1 MLGNMMNGQL
11 LISGLIEHAEKYHSD
26 VEIVSRSVEGHIHR
40 YTYTDAAKRSR
51 KLANALTKLGLKE
64 GDTVGTL
71 AWNTFRHFE
80 LYFGVSG
87 IGCVVNT
94 VNPRL
99 FPEQLTYIINHA
111 ENQYLFIDLSFVELV
126 ESLQGELKGVKG
138 FVILTDRENMPD
150 TKLANTICYEELI
163 SDESEDFQWPE
174 FDENTAS
181 SLCYTS
187 GTTGNPKG
195 VLYSHRSTILHA
207 WIVSSGNVAKVSSS
221 SCILPVVPMF
231 HVNAWG
237 IPYAGAMFGAKLVF
251 PGPALD
257 GASLFELIDNEK
269 PDLLMGV
276 PTVWLGLLQHLRE
289 TNQTLDCVETALV
302 GGSAAPRAM
311 IQEFEEEHDVFLMHG
326 WGMTEMSPLGTAT
339 SRTKEMDNLD
349 LEKRYDLQQKQGKA
363 FFGVD
368 MTIADDEGNELPH
381 DGIAFGRLL
390 VKGPTIVERYYK
402 SNESAVDD
410 KGWFDTGDVAKIHP
424 EGYMEIVDR
433 SKDVIKSGGEWISS
447 IDLENAAVGH
457 PGIAEACVIGV
468 LHTKWDERPLLLVV
482 RAPNQEPS
490 KEEINAF
497 LEDKV
502 AKWWLPD
509 DIVFVEELPHTATG
523 KLLKTGLRE
532 DYKNHLIKKLGE
544 IMIGLVPA
552 EKLEDYVGQDIGSSE
567 WFEVDQD
574 RIDMFADAT
583 LDHQFIHVD
592 EEKATPLFGSTIAH
606 GFLSLSLIPHLT
618 SQAVLAPENLKMVFN
633 YGLDKVRFIN
643 PVNVGCKVRTHSKCV
658 SVEDKGDGRYLMKTE
673 VSMEI
678 EGVEKPA
685 YIS

>member
-1 MLGNMMNGQL
+1 MLGNMMDNQL
-11 LISGLIEHAEKYHSD
+11 LISGVIEHAEKYHSD
-26 VEIVSRSVEGHIHR
+26 AEIVSRTVEGPIHR
-40 YTYTDAAKRSR
+40 YTYSDAAKRSR
-51 KLANALTKLGLKE
+51 KLANALENLGLKK

-111 ENQYLFIDLSFVELV
+111 ENKYLFIDLTFVELV
-126 ESLQGELKGVKG
+126 ESLEESLEGVEG
-138 FVILTDRENMPD
+138 FIVLTDKDNMPE
-150 TKLANTICYEELI
+150 TKLKNVICYEELI
-163 SDESEDFQWPE
+163 KEESEEFSWPD

-195 VLYSHRSTILHA
+195 VLYSHRSTILHT

-221 SCILPVVPMF
+221 SSILPVVPMF

-257 GASLFELIDNEK
+257 GASIYELIETEK

-276 PTVWLGLLQHLRE
+276 PTVWLGLLQYLNE
-289 TNQTLDCVETALV
+289 TNNTLESVDTALV

-311 IQEFEEEHDVFLMHG
+311 IQEFEEKHNVFLMHG
-326 WGMTEMSPLGTAT
+326 WGMTEMSPLETAT
-339 SRTKEMDNLD
+339 VKTKQMDELD
-349 LEKRYDLQQKQGKA
+349 IEARYDLQQKQGKA
-363 FFGVD
+363 FFGVQ
-368 MTIADDEGNELPH
+368 MTIADDDGKELPH
-381 DGIAFGRLL
+381 DGVAFGRLL

-402 SNESAVDD
+402 SENSAQDEN
-410 KGWFDTGDVAKIHP
+410 GWFDTGDVAKIHP
-424 EGYMEIVDR
+424 EGHMEIVDR

-457 PGIAEACVIGV
+457 PGVAEACVIGV
-468 LHTKWDERPLLLVV
+468 LHAKWDERPLLLIVK
-482 RAPNQEPS
+482 ANNEDPK
-490 KEEINAF
+490 KEDINSF

-509 DIVFVEELPHTATG
+509 DIVFVDELPHTATG
-523 KLLKTGLRE
+523 KLLKTDLRDE
-532 DYKNHLIKKLGE
+532 YKEYLLNKK
-544 IMIGLVPA
+544 
-552 EKLEDYVGQDIGSSE
+552 
-567 WFEVDQD
+567 
-574 RIDMFADAT
+574 
-583 LDHQFIHVD
+583 
-592 EEKATPLFGSTIAH
+592 
-606 GFLSLSLIPHLT
+606 
-618 SQAVLAPENLKMVFN
+618 
-633 YGLDKVRFIN
+633 
-643 PVNVGCKVRTHSKCV
+643 
-658 SVEDKGDGRYLMKTE
+658 
-673 VSMEI
+673 
-678 EGVEKPA
+678 
-685 YIS
+685 

>member
-1 MLGNMMNGQL
+1 MLGNMMSGQL

-26 VEIVSRSVEGHIHR
+26 AEIVSRTVEGPIHK
-40 YTYTDAAKRSR
+40 YTYADAARRSR
-51 KLANALTKLGLKE
+51 QLANALERLGLKH

-111 ENQYLFIDLSFVELV
+111 ENKYLFIDLSFVELV
-126 ESLQGELKGVKG
+126 ESLESELKSVKG
-138 FVILTDRENMPD
+138 YVILTDKQNMPQ
-150 TKLANTICYEELI
+150 TKLNNAMCYEDLI
-163 SDESEDFQWPE
+163 AEESEEFDWPE

-221 SCILPVVPMF
+221 TCILPVVPMF

-257 GASLFELIDNEK
+257 GASVFELIDTEK

-276 PTVWLGLLQHLRE
+276 PTVWLGLLQHLNE
-289 TNQTLDCVETALV
+289 TNQTLDCVDTALV

-311 IQEFEEEHDVFLMHG
+311 IQEFEEKHDVFLMHG

-339 SRTKEMDNLD
+339 SRTKDMEGMDI
-349 LEKRYDLQQKQGKA
+349 EARYDLQQKQGKA

-368 MTIADDEGNELPH
+368 MTIADDDGNELPH

-402 SNESAVDD
+402 AEESAMDEN
-410 KGWFDTGDVAKIHP
+410 GWFDTGDVAKIHP

-447 IDLENAAVGH
+447 IDLENICVGH
-457 PGIAEACVIGV
+457 PEVANAAVISV
-468 LHTKWDERPLLLVV
+468 PHEKWEERPIVIV
-482 RAPNQEPS
+482 QAMPGKSPG
-490 KEEINAF
+490 KEEILNMYNG
-497 LEDKV
+497 KV
-502 AKWWLPD
+502 AKWMIPD
-509 DIVFVEELPHTATG
+509 DVIFTDNIPLGATG
-523 KLLKTGLRE
+523 KILKNKLR
-532 DYKNHLIKKLGE
+532 
-544 IMIGLVPA
+544 
-552 EKLEDYVGQDIGSSE
+552 
-567 WFEVDQD
+567 DQ
-574 RIDMFADAT
+574 
-583 LDHQFIHVD
+583 
-592 EEKATPLFGSTIAH
+592 FGGH
-606 GFLSLSLIPHLT
+606 
-618 SQAVLAPENLKMVFN
+618 K
-633 YGLDKVRFIN
+633 
-643 PVNVGCKVRTHSKCV
+643 
-658 SVEDKGDGRYLMKTE
+658 
-673 VSMEI
+673 
-678 EGVEKPA
+678 
-685 YIS
+685 IS

>member
-1 MLGNMMNGQL
+1 MLGNMMDNQL
-11 LISGLIEHAEKYHSD
+11 LISGVIEHAEKYHSD
-26 VEIVSRSVEGHIHR
+26 AEIVSRTVEGPIHR
-40 YTYTDAAKRSR
+40 YTYSDAAKRSR
-51 KLANALTKLGLKE
+51 KLANALENLGLKK

-111 ENQYLFIDLSFVELV
+111 ENKYLFIDLTFVELV
-126 ESLQGELKGVKG
+126 ESLEESLEGVEG
-138 FVILTDRENMPD
+138 FIILTDKDNMPE
-150 TKLANTICYEELI
+150 TKLKNVICYEELI
-163 SDESEDFQWPE
+163 KEESEEFSWPD

-195 VLYSHRSTILHA
+195 VLYSHRSTILHT

-221 SCILPVVPMF
+221 SSILPVVPMF

-257 GASLFELIDNEK
+257 GASIYELIESEK

-276 PTVWLGLLQHLRE
+276 PTVWLGLLQYLNE
-289 TNQTLDCVETALV
+289 TNNTLESVDTALV

-311 IQEFEEEHDVFLMHG
+311 IQEFEEKHNVFLMHG

-339 SRTKEMDNLD
+339 VKTKQMDELD
-349 LEKRYDLQQKQGKA
+349 IEDRYDLQQKQGKA
-363 FFGVD
+363 FFGVQ
-368 MTIADDEGNELPH
+368 MTIADDDGKELPH
-381 DGIAFGRLL
+381 DGVAFGRLL

-402 SNESAVDD
+402 SENSARDEN
-410 KGWFDTGDVAKIHP
+410 GWFDTGDVAKIHP
-424 EGYMEIVDR
+424 EGHMEIVDR

-457 PGIAEACVIGV
+457 PGVAEACVIGV
-468 LHTKWDERPLLLVV
+468 LHAKWDERPLLLIVK
-482 RAPNQEPS
+482 ANNEDPN
-490 KEEINAF
+490 KEDINSF

-509 DIVFVEELPHTATG
+509 DIVFVDELPHTATG
-523 KLLKTGLRE
+523 KLLKTDLRDE
-532 DYKNHLIKKLGE
+532 YKEYLLNKK
-544 IMIGLVPA
+544 
-552 EKLEDYVGQDIGSSE
+552 
-567 WFEVDQD
+567 
-574 RIDMFADAT
+574 
-583 LDHQFIHVD
+583 
-592 EEKATPLFGSTIAH
+592 
-606 GFLSLSLIPHLT
+606 
-618 SQAVLAPENLKMVFN
+618 
-633 YGLDKVRFIN
+633 
-643 PVNVGCKVRTHSKCV
+643 
-658 SVEDKGDGRYLMKTE
+658 
-673 VSMEI
+673 
-678 EGVEKPA
+678 
-685 YIS
+685 

>member
-1 MLGNMMNGQL
+1 MLGNMMDNQL
-11 LISGLIEHAEKYHSD
+11 LISGVIEHAEKYHSD
-26 VEIVSRSVEGHIHR
+26 AEIVSRTVEGPIHR
-40 YTYTDAAKRSR
+40 YTYSDAAKRSR
-51 KLANALTKLGLKE
+51 KLANALENLGLEK

-111 ENQYLFIDLSFVELV
+111 ENKYLFIDLTFVELV
-126 ESLQGELKGVKG
+126 ESLEEGLEGVEG
-138 FVILTDRENMPD
+138 FIVLTDKDNMPE
-150 TKLANTICYEELI
+150 TKLKNVICYEELI
-163 SDESEDFQWPE
+163 KEESEEFSWPD

-195 VLYSHRSTILHA
+195 VLYSHRSTILHT

-221 SCILPVVPMF
+221 SSILPVVPMF

-257 GASLFELIDNEK
+257 GASIYELIESEK

-276 PTVWLGLLQHLRE
+276 PTVWLGLLQYLNE
-289 TNQTLDCVETALV
+289 TNNTLESVDTALV

-311 IQEFEEEHDVFLMHG
+311 IQEFEEKHNVFLMHG

-339 SRTKEMDNLD
+339 VKTKQMDELD
-349 LEKRYDLQQKQGKA
+349 IEARYDLQQKQGKA
-363 FFGVD
+363 FFGVQ
-368 MTIADDEGNELPH
+368 MTIADDDGKELPH
-381 DGIAFGRLL
+381 DGVAFGRLL

-402 SNESAVDD
+402 SENSARDEN
-410 KGWFDTGDVAKIHP
+410 GWFDTGDVAKIHP
-424 EGYMEIVDR
+424 EGHMEIVDR

-457 PGIAEACVIGV
+457 PGVAEACVIGV
-468 LHTKWDERPLLLVV
+468 LHAKWDERPLLLIVK
-482 RAPNQEPS
+482 ANNEDPK
-490 KEEINAF
+490 KEDINSF

-509 DIVFVEELPHTATG
+509 DIVFVDELPHTATG
-523 KLLKTGLRE
+523 KLLKTDLRDE
-532 DYKNHLIKKLGE
+532 YKEYLLNKK
-544 IMIGLVPA
+544 
-552 EKLEDYVGQDIGSSE
+552 
-567 WFEVDQD
+567 
-574 RIDMFADAT
+574 
-583 LDHQFIHVD
+583 
-592 EEKATPLFGSTIAH
+592 
-606 GFLSLSLIPHLT
+606 
-618 SQAVLAPENLKMVFN
+618 
-633 YGLDKVRFIN
+633 
-643 PVNVGCKVRTHSKCV
+643 
-658 SVEDKGDGRYLMKTE
+658 
-673 VSMEI
+673 
-678 EGVEKPA
+678 
-685 YIS
+685 

>member
-1 MLGNMMNGQL
+1 MLGNMMDNQL
-11 LISGLIEHAEKYHSD
+11 LISGVIEHAEKYHSD
-26 VEIVSRSVEGHIHR
+26 AEIVSRTVEGPIHR
-40 YTYTDAAKRSR
+40 YTYSDAAKRSR
-51 KLANALTKLGLKE
+51 KLANALENLGLKK

-111 ENQYLFIDLSFVELV
+111 ENKYLFIDLTFVELV
-126 ESLQGELKGVKG
+126 ESLEEGLEGVEG
-138 FVILTDRENMPD
+138 FIVLTDKDNMPE
-150 TKLANTICYEELI
+150 TKLKNVICYEELI
-163 SDESEDFQWPE
+163 KEESEEFSWPD

-195 VLYSHRSTILHA
+195 VLYSHRSTILHT

-221 SCILPVVPMF
+221 SSILPVVPMF

-257 GASLFELIDNEK
+257 GASIYELIESEK

-276 PTVWLGLLQHLRE
+276 PTVWLGLLQYLNE
-289 TNQTLDCVETALV
+289 TNNTLESVDTALV

-311 IQEFEEEHDVFLMHG
+311 IQEFEEKHDVFLMHG

-339 SRTKEMDNLD
+339 VKTKQMDELD
-349 LEKRYDLQQKQGKA
+349 IEDRYDLQQKQGKA
-363 FFGVD
+363 FFGVQ
-368 MTIADDEGNELPH
+368 MTIADDDGKELPH
-381 DGIAFGRLL
+381 DGVAFGRLL

-402 SNESAVDD
+402 SENSARDEN
-410 KGWFDTGDVAKIHP
+410 GWFDTGDVAKIHP
-424 EGYMEIVDR
+424 EGHMEIVDR

-457 PGIAEACVIGV
+457 PGVAEACVIGV
-468 LHTKWDERPLLLVV
+468 LHAKWDERPLLLIVK
-482 RAPNQEPS
+482 ANNEDPK
-490 KEEINAF
+490 KEDINSF

-509 DIVFVEELPHTATG
+509 DIVFVDELPHTATG
-523 KLLKTGLRE
+523 KLLKTDLRDE
-532 DYKNHLIKKLGE
+532 YKEYLLNKK
-544 IMIGLVPA
+544 
-552 EKLEDYVGQDIGSSE
+552 
-567 WFEVDQD
+567 
-574 RIDMFADAT
+574 
-583 LDHQFIHVD
+583 
-592 EEKATPLFGSTIAH
+592 
-606 GFLSLSLIPHLT
+606 
-618 SQAVLAPENLKMVFN
+618 
-633 YGLDKVRFIN
+633 
-643 PVNVGCKVRTHSKCV
+643 
-658 SVEDKGDGRYLMKTE
+658 
-673 VSMEI
+673 
-678 EGVEKPA
+678 
-685 YIS
+685 

>member
-1 MLGNMMNGQL
+1 MLGNMMDNQL
-11 LISGLIEHAEKYHSD
+11 LISGVIEHAEKYHSD
-26 VEIVSRSVEGHIHR
+26 AEIVSRTVEGPIHR
-40 YTYTDAAKRSR
+40 YTYSDAAKRSR
-51 KLANALTKLGLKE
+51 KLANALENLGLKK

-111 ENQYLFIDLSFVELV
+111 ENKYLFIDLTFVELV
-126 ESLQGELKGVKG
+126 ESLEESLEGVEG
-138 FVILTDRENMPD
+138 FIVLTDKDNMPE
-150 TKLANTICYEELI
+150 TKLKNVICYEELI
-163 SDESEDFQWPE
+163 KEESEEFSWPD

-195 VLYSHRSTILHA
+195 VLYSHRSTILHT

-221 SCILPVVPMF
+221 SSILPVVPMF

-257 GASLFELIDNEK
+257 GASIYELIESEK
-269 PDLLMGV
+269 PDRLMGV
-276 PTVWLGLLQHLRE
+276 PTVWLGLLQYLNE
-289 TNQTLDCVETALV
+289 TNNTLESVDTALV

-311 IQEFEEEHDVFLMHG
+311 IQEFEEKHNVFLMHG

-339 SRTKEMDNLD
+339 VKTKQMDELD
-349 LEKRYDLQQKQGKA
+349 IEDRYDLQQKQGKA
-363 FFGVD
+363 FFGVQ
-368 MTIADDEGNELPH
+368 MTIADDEGKELPH
-381 DGIAFGRLL
+381 DGVAFGRLL

-402 SNESAVDD
+402 SENSARDEN
-410 KGWFDTGDVAKIHP
+410 GWFDTGDVAKIHP
-424 EGYMEIVDR
+424 EGHMEIVDR

-457 PGIAEACVIGV
+457 PGVAEACVIGV
-468 LHTKWDERPLLLVV
+468 LHAKWDERPLLLIVK
-482 RAPNQEPS
+482 ANNEDPK
-490 KEEINAF
+490 KEDINSF

-509 DIVFVEELPHTATG
+509 DIVFVDELPHTATG
-523 KLLKTGLRE
+523 KLLKTDLRDE
-532 DYKNHLIKKLGE
+532 YKEYLLNKK
-544 IMIGLVPA
+544 
-552 EKLEDYVGQDIGSSE
+552 
-567 WFEVDQD
+567 
-574 RIDMFADAT
+574 
-583 LDHQFIHVD
+583 
-592 EEKATPLFGSTIAH
+592 
-606 GFLSLSLIPHLT
+606 
-618 SQAVLAPENLKMVFN
+618 
-633 YGLDKVRFIN
+633 
-643 PVNVGCKVRTHSKCV
+643 
-658 SVEDKGDGRYLMKTE
+658 
-673 VSMEI
+673 
-678 EGVEKPA
+678 
-685 YIS
+685 